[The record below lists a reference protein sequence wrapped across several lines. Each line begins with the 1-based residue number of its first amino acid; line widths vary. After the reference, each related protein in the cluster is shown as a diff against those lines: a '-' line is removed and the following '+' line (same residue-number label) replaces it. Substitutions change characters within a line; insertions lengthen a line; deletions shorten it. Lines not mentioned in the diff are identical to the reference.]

1 MGDLDRAKDSI
12 NNTRLYMSFVVT
24 LLIAI
29 GAGISSLYGANKL
42 NALFWVGGFLLFSL
56 MILFVLL
63 AKRLHKKT
71 ENLKDL

>member
-12 NNTRLYMSFVVT
+12 NNTRLYMSFVIT

-29 GAGISSLYGANKL
+29 GAGISSLYASGRL
-42 NALFWVGGFLLFSL
+42 NALFWIGGALLFLLITVF
-56 MILFVLL
+56 IFL

-71 ENLKDL
+71 DNLKDL

>member
-42 NALFWVGGFLLFSL
+42 NA
-56 MILFVLL
+56 
-63 AKRLHKKT
+63 
-71 ENLKDL
+71 